1 MLVLTEIAFEA
12 GRIPHVK
19 RVSCHFGFWIRKEHL
34 AHLTENALKAN
45 LQEREKRGALTC
57 AAAHVLC
64 NDASEVPESR
74 LAAVALESP
83 DAGFTGALAGGG
95 VTGASV

>member
-1 MLVLTEIAFEA
+1 MTEIAFEA

-19 RVSCHFGFWIRKEHL
+19 RVGCHFGFWIKKEHL
-34 AHLTENALKAN
+34 THLTENALKAN
-45 LQEREKRGALTC
+45 HQEREKRGMLTC
-57 AAAHVLC
+57 AATHVLC

-83 DAGFTGALAGGG
+83 DAGFTGALAAGG
-95 VTGASV
+95 VTGATI